1 MNKLEKVMYVLW
13 FIDVILVLSF
23 VAFILIMAWKLVK
36 YDECK
41 AIDFNTNYCEK
52 YKDF

>member
-1 MNKLEKVMYVLW
+1 MNKLEKIMYVLG
-13 FIDVILVLSF
+13 FIAVILVLSF
-23 VAFILIMAWKLVK
+23 VAFILIMTWKLAK

-41 AIDFNTNYCEK
+41 AIDFSTPYCEK